1 MEDLRIVL
9 YPPTQARRL
18 KTKALGSVLP
28 LIFACARIAAGAS
41 QLIEVSPVVV
51 AVERK
56 GITGAGWAVPMG
68 AQESGRI
75 ALCYPNHPDDFG
87 ASAGTGAA
95 LSFDNGRTWTA
106 ERDDWP
112 LPGMADLWID
122 RLRDGRLVALGIRW
136 LPDPKRRGEIT
147 SAEVPRDPWKT
158 AFSDDGK
165 SWNVT
170 ECAVSCP
177 QEYGVIAR
185 PLPRIFEGADGAL
198 YMPAYAWAKTGNRSL
213 LLRSAD
219 HGRSWFVRSVIT
231 SAADMVKAGAVVTTP
246 WLETSVSPAADGSW
260 VAVIRTGSNE
270 TASLVTARSSDEGLT
285 WSLVGKVLAG
295 PAQEPVTGKL
305 PGLLLMPGGPLV
317 LLSAHTKRG
326 CFLHL
331 SIDGTGREW
340 TEGQLVTRV
349 TGGNTSMLPLE
360 GDRLLVFTPANGRIN
375 CWAVRLLSGGPRP

>member
-1 MEDLRIVL
+1 MIYLTTTLRRPKPKTIRSFLALFFFCSVIA
-9 YPPTQARRL
+9 TQ
-18 KTKALGSVLP
+18 
-28 LIFACARIAAGAS
+28 AS

-56 GITGAGWAVPMG
+56 GITGAGWAVSMG
-68 AQESGRI
+68 PQGSGKI
-75 ALCYPNHPDDFG
+75 ALCYPNHADDFG
-87 ASAGTGAA
+87 ASSGTGSA
-95 LSFDNGRTWTA
+95 LSSDNGRTWTA
-106 ERDDWP
+106 EHDDWP
-112 LPGMADLWID
+112 LPVMADLWID

-147 SAEVPRDPWKT
+147 SAEVPRDAWKI

-170 ECAVSCP
+170 DCAVECP

-213 LLRSAD
+213 LLRSTD
-219 HGRSWFVRSVIT
+219 HGRSWCVRSVIA
-231 SAADMVKAGAVVTTP
+231 SVGDMLKAGAAVTTP
-246 WLETSVSPAADGSW
+246 WLETSVSPTADGSW

-270 TASLVTARSSDEGLT
+270 TASLVTARSSDEGLS
-285 WSLVGKVLAG
+285 WSSLGKVLAG
-295 PAQEPVTGKL
+295 PDQEPVTGKL

-317 LLSAHTKRG
+317 LLTAHTKRG

-349 TGGNTSMLPLE
+349 TGGNTSMLGLE

-375 CWAVRLLSGGPRP
+375 SWAVRVLSGFPRP